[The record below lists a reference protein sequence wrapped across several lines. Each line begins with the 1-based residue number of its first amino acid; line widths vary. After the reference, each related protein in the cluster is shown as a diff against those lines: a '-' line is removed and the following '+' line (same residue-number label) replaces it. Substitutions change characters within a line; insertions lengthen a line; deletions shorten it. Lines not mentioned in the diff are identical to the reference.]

1 MDAAKL
7 RTPLCIA
14 AAVCFVAYL
23 VFGAMNIATLVSNAA
38 STVSPLQP
46 VLGVLAGIIG
56 IVGAALAAISL
67 FMGKRTMLGAGAL
80 VMGFSSIVTFIN
92 NLISFIMISSAGI
105 EITPLILLYPILGA
119 AALIVLAVASF
130 SGSSSRV
137 APIVACVIWAVKWA
151 MPLLMASR
159 IIAIPWADIAVTVA
173 MILIIV
179 AWPLPGKAQAAVAGR
194 PATAMAAAPVKA
206 AAPAMTAA
214 EMEQYGKLYEA
225 GALTK
230 EEFDAIRRRYLES

>member
-1 MDAAKL
+1 MDMTKL

-14 AAVCFVAYL
+14 AGVCFAVYL

-46 VLGVLAGIIG
+46 VLGILARNIG

-67 FMGKRTMLGAGAL
+67 FMGKRAMLGAGAL
-80 VMGFSSIVTFIN
+80 VMGVSSIVTFIS

-137 APIVACVIWAVKWA
+137 APIVACVIWAVKWV
-151 MPLLMASR
+151 MPLSMAST
-159 IIAIPWADIAVTVA
+159 IIIPWVDVAVTVA

-194 PATAMAAAPVKA
+194 PATAMAATPVKA

-230 EEFDAIRRRYLES
+230 EEFDAIRRRYLGL